1 MIGEDKPMTTLSRRQ
16 FLGHSAMAVTAAACL
31 GPGTRPVRADP
42 LGMPIG
48 CQLYPVGKL
57 VAQDFEGTLKQL
69 AAIGYRAIELCSPP
83 SYQSSG
89 FGPLVKMTAAQVR
102 KAIEGAGLRCES
114 CHYQFQELK
123 DKLDERMAYAKEL
136 GLKQMILSS
145 FGLRKDATGA
155 EWVKAAG
162 ELNKI
167 GERTKKEGL
176 QTGFHN
182 HNGEFQKIDG
192 ELIYDRLLSEF
203 DPKLVKLQFQVAVI
217 SLGVQAAPYLQ
228 KYPGRFISLHLADWS
243 AAEKKGV
250 PVGTGV
256 VDWKGLF
263 AAAKVGGVENYFV
276 EMNLDALKASYP
288 YLHDLKV

>member
-1 MIGEDKPMTTLSRRQ
+1 
-16 FLGHSAMAVTAAACL
+16 MAKCNGCHGGGVS
-31 GPGTRPVRADP
+31 GTGANAVQADP

-69 AAIGYRAIELCSPP
+69 AAIGYRTIELCSPP
-83 SYQSSG
+83 SYESSG
-89 FGPLVKMTAAQVR
+89 FAPLAKMKAAEVR

-123 DKLDERMAYAKEL
+123 DKLDDRIAYAKEL
-136 GLKQMILSS
+136 GLKQMIVST
-145 FGLRKDATGA
+145 FGLRKNATMA
-155 EWVKAAG
+155 EWAKAAG

-167 GERTKKEGL
+167 GERTKKEGI
-176 QTGFHN
+176 QVGFHN
-182 HNGEFQKIDG
+182 HNGEFQEIDG
-192 ELIYDRLLSEF
+192 VLIYDKLMSEF
-203 DPKLVKLQFQVAVI
+203 DPKLVKMQFQVAVI
-217 SLGVQAAPYLQ
+217 SLGYQAATYLK

-243 AAEKKGV
+243 STDKKSV
-250 PVGTGV
+250 PVGAGV

-263 AAAKVGGVENYFV
+263 AAAKAGGVENYFV

-288 YLHDLKV
+288 YLHDLKL